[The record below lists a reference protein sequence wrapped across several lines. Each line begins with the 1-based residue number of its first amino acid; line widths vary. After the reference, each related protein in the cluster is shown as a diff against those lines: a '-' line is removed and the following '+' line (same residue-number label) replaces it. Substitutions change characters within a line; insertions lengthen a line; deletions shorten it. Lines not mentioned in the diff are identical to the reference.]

1 MVRRTGGRR
10 AGTGRGRCGRP
21 AGAAGT
27 AVAAAAFSLVVAV
40 PGYTAV
46 AAGTPEPYS
55 FADGA
60 RSVTGATSPAGAERL
75 EPGRAYTSS
84 LPAHGKVYYRLD
96 LDDTSSAYVSAT
108 AVPRPGTTVAAT
120 DGLRVSVQAADGT
133 SCSFQSARFG
143 ASHSP
148 HPIAAWGARE
158 VLPGRVLCQGAGTFH
173 VVVERT
179 DARGS
184 SPDDWALELAPVAEP
199 PLERTGAS
207 RAPGT
212 WDSASPAPVTGK
224 PVERAG
230 GGGFAT
236 ASRVGQ
242 GVWQARLRPGQTLFY
257 AVPVDWGQQL
267 NALAELG
274 GSSGGRGYVSGAL
287 TLSLYNPARGSVA
300 DASDGYDG
308 RQASAASPPLPPVA
322 YSNRFGFSDQ
332 MKATRFAGCYYLV
345 VHLAGKT
352 AEQFGDGP
360 FELTLRVRLG
370 GAARSGPGY
379 AGQSTP
385 RDLFAVTSRDR
396 AAATAD
402 GTGAPDETALRALAV
417 GGIGAGTVLLA
428 GLGVWTAV
436 TRRRARA

>member
-1 MVRRTGGRR
+1 MVRRKGGRR
-10 AGTGRGRCGRP
+10 AGTGRGRP
-21 AGAAGT
+21 AGAART
-27 AVAAAAFSLVVAV
+27 AVVAAALSLVALS
-40 PGYTAV
+40 GHTAV
-46 AAGTPEPYS
+46 AAGSPEPYA
-55 FADGA
+55 FADDA

-75 EPGRAYTSS
+75 EPGRTYTSS

-108 AVPRPGTTVAAT
+108 AVPRPGSTVAAT

-143 ASHSP
+143 ASHSA

-179 DARGS
+179 DAKGS
-184 SPDDWALELAPVAEP
+184 SPDDWALELVPVTEP
-199 PLERTGAS
+199 PLARSGAS
-207 RAPGT
+207 RAPGA
-212 WDSASPAPVTGK
+212 WDSASPAPVAGN

-242 GVWQARLRPGQTLFY
+242 GVWRTRLRPGQTLFY

-267 NALAELG
+267 NVLAELG
-274 GSSGGRGYVSGAL
+274 GSSGVRGYVTGAL

-308 RQASAASPPLPPVA
+308 RQASAASPPLPPVS

-332 MKATRFAGCYYLV
+332 VKATRFAGRYYVV

-360 FELTLRVRLG
+360 FELTLRVRVG

-379 AGQSTP
+379 AGQSAP

-396 AAATAD
+396 AAATAG
-402 GTGAPDETALRALAV
+402 GTWAPGEAALWALAV

-436 TRRRARA
+436 ARRRAEA